1 MFARVRAN
9 GHLGR
14 RVLIIGTNAEARSMS
29 EMLACNPSLGYDV
42 IGYVGSELHAGIPN
56 PPLPVLGDFA
66 DTVDVLERE
75 RTTGAIIA
83 TSAIDDATA
92 NAFGAPI

>member
-1 MFARVRAN
+1 
-9 GHLGR
+9 
-14 RVLIIGTNAEARSMS
+14 
-29 EMLACNPSLGYDV
+29 MLSCNPSLGYDV

-75 RTTGAIIA
+75 ARQVPSSRRARSTTPPRMRCAI
-83 TSAIDDATA
+83 
-92 NAFGAPI
+92 